1 MVCTLYFVLWH
12 TCVCQKQAI
21 RRKMPSFS
29 ISAKAYAKIVLHCCK
44 YPQKAVNGVVIGTFS
59 DKDQGSGVQIQD
71 AIPLFHLNLSLAPML
86 EVALRQVLGG
96 HTDRQLVWLYLDLT
110 RHCTW
115 RVYTRTLNIDTI
127 SMHTLMITI
136 DI

>member
-1 MVCTLYFVLWH
+1 
-12 TCVCQKQAI
+12 
-21 RRKMPSFS
+21 MPSFS

-86 EVALRQVLGG
+86 EVALRQVG
-96 HTDRQLVWLYLDLT
+96 TQYRQLVWQ
-110 RHCTW
+110 CTW
-115 RVYTRTLNIDTI
+115 RVYTHIH
-127 SMHTLMITI
+127 SP
-136 DI
+136 